1 MQNTRLSTII
11 SVSVARISQW
21 SRNPWRRTSF
31 ILISLLLGFFLA
43 SVVST
48 ASGAKSEQDVVTAAI
63 VVLIVELTNRYV
75 YSAKRLTSA
84 DGSVAPKLLTTE
96 ILNSIKLGLVY
107 GLFLEAFKLGS

>member
-11 SVSVARISQW
+11 SVSLVRISQW

-48 ASGAKSEQDVVTAAI
+48 ASGAKSEQDIVTAAV

-75 YSAKRLTSA
+75 YRTKRVTSV
-84 DGSVAPKLLTTE
+84 DDSLAPRLLTTE